1 MVDKIDASFAFGIGG
16 IVTFLQRS
24 LDWSLENP
32 IFSVTIYCI
41 IKFLHDKGVVYGL

>member
-32 IFSVTIYCI
+32 IFFCDDL
-41 IKFLHDKGVVYGL
+41 LHYKISS